1 MQLFLRCGGAVG
13 TVAVHAEPTERF
25 EALTD
30 RLGSGATAESS
41 GQVVSV
47 FPVCLACVCSTPFEQ
62 PVNAFLSLMR
72 PFFPLVVV
80 L

>member
-1 MQLFLRCGGAVG
+1 MGTIAVQ
-13 TVAVHAEPTERF
+13 AEPTECF

-47 FPVCLACVCSTPFEQ
+47 FLVCLACVCSTPFELA
-62 PVNAFLSLMR
+62 VNARTSLMR
-72 PFFPLVVV
+72 PFSPLAVV